1 MTRRVAALAWLG
13 ASGLYLAGAATFPFG
28 SGARPGAG
36 FFPVA
41 VGVLLCL
48 VCALFAV
55 HTFRQASEDGRSGG
69 TMPADDRARVLAT
82 VAGLIAFCLILPYA
96 GYPLAAA
103 VFVAWLLRRLGGGRW
118 VVTAVIAVVSALV
131 SYYVFAVLLA
141 VPLPRSALFD

>member
-1 MTRRVAALAWLG
+1 MTRRAAALASLG

-28 SGARPGAG
+28 SAVRPGAG

-48 VCALFAV
+48 VCARFV
-55 HTFRQASEDGRSGG
+55 FHTFRRASADGRSAGA
-69 TMPADDRARVLAT
+69 MPADNRARVMAT
-82 VAGLIAFCLILPYA
+82 VAGLIAFCLMLPYT

-118 VVTAVIAVVSALV
+118 AVTAVIAVVSALV

-141 VPLPRSALFD
+141 VPLPRSVFFD